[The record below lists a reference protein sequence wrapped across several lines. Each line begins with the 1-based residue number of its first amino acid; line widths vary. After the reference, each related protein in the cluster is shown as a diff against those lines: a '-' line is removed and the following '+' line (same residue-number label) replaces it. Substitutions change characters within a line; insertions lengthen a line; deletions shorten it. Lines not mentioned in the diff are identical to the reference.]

1 MDFGIIVFIWIAIM
15 ILDNI
20 AKRKKRRIPPQ
31 QNDSPDFDIPTLPND
46 PNFPGEEIILVDRP
60 TQAEVRPKD
69 LTSPRQRTFN
79 RQTKDAESTNELDLD
94 LTPSTVVNAFVIAE
108 LLDKPKALRRG
119 RR

>member
-1 MDFGIIVFIWIAIM
+1 M

-20 AKRKKRRIPPQ
+20 AKRKKKRIPPQ
-31 QNDSPDFDIPTLPND
+31 QNDSPDFDIPTLSND

-69 LTSPRQRTFN
+69 VTSPRQRTFN
-79 RQTKDAESTNELDLD
+79 RQTKNAESINELDLA

>member
-31 QNDSPDFDIPTLPND
+31 QNDSPDFDIPTLQND
-46 PNFPGEEIILVDRP
+46 PNFPGEEVILVERP

-69 LTSPRQRTFN
+69 VTPPRPTI
-79 RQTKDAESTNELDLD
+79 DLA

>member
-31 QNDSPDFDIPTLPND
+31 QNDSPDFDIPTLQND
-46 PNFPGEEIILVDRP
+46 PNFPGEEVILVERP

-69 LTSPRQRTFN
+69 VTPPRPTTSARQ
-79 RQTKDAESTNELDLD
+79 QKAAESTNEFDLA